1 MQPIPSTQDENHSVP
16 ANAQIMME
24 AEASKPRV
32 RKRLQDI
39 LKRYQ
44 ADHRRQSDQKTVES
58 ELLAEEQVPTPC
70 S

>member
-1 MQPIPSTQDENHSVP
+1 ENHSVP
-16 ANAQIMME
+16 AKAQIMME

-44 ADHRRQSDQKTVES
+44 ADHRHQSDQKTVES